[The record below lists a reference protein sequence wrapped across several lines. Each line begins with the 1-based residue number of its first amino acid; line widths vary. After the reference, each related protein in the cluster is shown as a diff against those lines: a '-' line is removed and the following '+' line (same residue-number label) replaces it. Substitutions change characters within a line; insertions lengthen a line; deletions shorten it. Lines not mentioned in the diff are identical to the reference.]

1 MKTRPVIARSSC
13 NKGAAACNPPQR
25 FVNRKFQMTL
35 FEKIIARQIPAK
47 IVYEDD
53 LVLAFHD
60 VDPKAPV
67 HVLLIPKKPIARIGE
82 ATSADAVLLGHLLL
96 KAPEVAALVGV
107 KETGFR
113 LVINHGAH
121 GGESVPHLHVHIL
134 GGRQMKWPPG

>member
-1 MKTRPVIARSSC
+1 
-13 NKGAAACNPPQR
+13 
-25 FVNRKFQMTL
+25 MTL

-82 ATSADAVLLGHLLL
+82 ATAADQALLGHLLL
-96 KAPEVAALVGV
+96 KAPEVAALVGI

-113 LVINHGAH
+113 LVINHGH
-121 GGESVPHLHVHIL
+121 DGGETVPHLHVHIL